1 MPRGRPVNRN
11 RPGNN
16 TPPMR
21 QRTPGVAP
29 GAPQQGQSGQMRQ
42 LMRAQQPPP
51 VPQPPPE
58 QQQQQVRVPRP
69 IPLTAETE
77 FPDQPVTTGMA
88 TPPLDQQLLNSNAA
102 LLPYLPDLEFMANS
116 NLGSETMRGFVQYLK
131 SLNP

>member
-58 QQQQQVRVPRP
+58 QQQQVRVPRP

>member
-58 QQQQQVRVPRP
+58 QQQQVRVPRP
-69 IPLTAETE
+69 IPLTAETK